1 MPDKTLTFTSIAAL
15 TLVISGGVLPQWA
28 IFLVTV
34 SLCYGTVVLGMILL
48 ARTGLVSFGHGLYYC
63 LGAYS
68 AGTSKLFWGIS
79 DLIFMLL
86 TAIILTATISF
97 ALGFLLRKYRSIFFA
112 MLSLAFS
119 MILYGL
125 LSKSSY
131 LGSTDGFNVTTQTIF
146 GYDFLDSGYAR
157 YIIFLI
163 TTFTAWLCCFLMH
176 LYLKSNKGRLADA
189 VKDNELRVEYLG
201 ASAAKIIHTNYVIS
215 AVLAGLGGALMA
227 ISIGHIDPE
236 MSYWTTSGEFVFIT
250 IMAGTSSVL
259 APFFGSMLF
268 TTVRSFA
275 YEYSPDTWQLLLGTT
290 MLIIIIF
297 LPDGLWSLFTRKK
310 KHRSV

>member
-1 MPDKTLTFTSIAAL
+1 MPDKTLTFTSIVAL
-15 TLVISGGVLPQWA
+15 ALIFFGGFLPQWA
-28 IFLVTV
+28 IFLLTV

-79 DLIFMLL
+79 DLIFMIF
-86 TAIILTATISF
+86 TAIILTATISY
-97 ALGFLLRKYRSIFFA
+97 ALGFLLRNYRSIFFA

-125 LSKSSY
+125 LSKSAH
-131 LGSTDGFNVTTQTIF
+131 LGSTDGFTVATDTIF
-146 GYDFLDSGYAR
+146 GYDFLDSGKER

-163 TTFTAWLCCFLMH
+163 TIFTSWLCCVLMH
-176 LYLKSNKGRLADA
+176 LYLNSNKGRLADA
-189 VKDNELRVEYLG
+189 VKDNELRIEYLG
-201 ASAAKIIHTNYVIS
+201 ASAAKVIHTNYVIS

-259 APFFGSMLF
+259 APFLGSMLF

-297 LPDGLWSLFTRKK
+297 LPDGLWSLFTNKK
-310 KHRSV
+310 KT